1 MRQKVDWIPSEEEQ
15 RHWDVSAG
23 MLLRGQRIE
32 HLDAQLKRMKESV
45 QSEASDAAIQRL
57 REEVRN
63 QSHYDFPIQ
72 LIDFLEAVLTPEE
85 FRGHLR
91 SLVLKYIVRFP
102 HKGGLK
108 DLAKAEDYMERLIK
122 HEGKKS
128 GI

>member
-1 MRQKVDWIPSEEEQ
+1 MSIGDPMFPSAEEVSHWNEIHKVFDAIEA
-15 RHWDVSAG
+15 RADDVVA
-23 MLLRGQRIE
+23 
-32 HLDAQLKRMKESV
+32 H
-45 QSEASDAAIQRL
+45 RL

-63 QSHYDFPIQ
+63 QSHYDFPIK

-91 SLVLKYIVRFP
+91 SCILKYVVRFP
-102 HKGGLK
+102 HKDGLK